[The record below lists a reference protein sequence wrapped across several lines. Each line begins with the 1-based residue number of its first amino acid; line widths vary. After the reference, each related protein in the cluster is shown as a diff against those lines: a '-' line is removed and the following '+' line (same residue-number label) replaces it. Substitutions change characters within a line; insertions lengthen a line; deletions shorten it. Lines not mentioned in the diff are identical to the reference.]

1 MSLFTIINMKNKFN
15 KLFENKLYPDLTNL
29 IYDYTYLTQL
39 HTLDINIQ
47 DMILDFAYGINHV
60 KSAQDLLTKYNI
72 KDHYRWNI
80 IPTDIMYIQNG
91 TVILYDY
98 PIENTMDIQLKFSNN
113 YIISIM
119 YGSIWDEKGVSLN

>member
-1 MSLFTIINMKNKFN
+1 MKNKFN

-47 DMILDFAYGINHV
+47 DMILDFAYGTNHV

-98 PIENTMDIQLKFSNN
+98 PIENPMDIQLKFSNN

-119 YGSIWDEKGVSLN
+119 YGSIWDEKGTSLCN

>member
-1 MSLFTIINMKNKFN
+1 
-15 KLFENKLYPDLTNL
+15 
-29 IYDYTYLTQL
+29 
-39 HTLDINIQ
+39 
-47 DMILDFAYGINHV
+47 
-60 KSAQDLLTKYNI
+60 
-72 KDHYRWNI
+72 
-80 IPTDIMYIQNG
+80 MYIQNG

>member
-1 MSLFTIINMKNKFN
+1 MKNKFN

-39 HTLDINIQ
+39 HTLDTNIQ
-47 DMILDFAYGINHV
+47 DMILDLAYGINHV
-60 KSAQDLLTKYNI
+60 KYAQDQLNKHNI
-72 KDHYRWNI
+72 KDHYKWNI

-98 PIENTMDIQLKFSNN
+98 PIENPMDIQLKFSNN

-119 YGSIWDEKGVSLN
+119 YGSIWDEKGTSLCN

>member
-60 KSAQDLLTKYNI
+60 KSAQDLLTTI
-72 KDHYRWNI
+72 
-80 IPTDIMYIQNG
+80 
-91 TVILYDY
+91 
-98 PIENTMDIQLKFSNN
+98 
-113 YIISIM
+113 
-119 YGSIWDEKGVSLN
+119 